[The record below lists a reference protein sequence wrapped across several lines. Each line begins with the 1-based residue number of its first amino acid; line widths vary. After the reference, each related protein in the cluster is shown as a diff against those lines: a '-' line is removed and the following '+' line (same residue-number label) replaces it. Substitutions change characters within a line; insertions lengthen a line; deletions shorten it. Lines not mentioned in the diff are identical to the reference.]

1 MTTFVY
7 VCDRLGKSL
16 THKCFFGM
24 LERAA
29 QLDLPSKKNHVVS
42 NSEMHW
48 KNCELKDV
56 ARCWK
61 MLKDVERPGHGFGSE
76 KIHHHSLP
84 VAHRLNPRRNLREH
98 WRRREPW
105 TGSSV
110 VESSHPPVGWG
121 NVVKPRETTW
131 NLVLL
136 KSSQISLAFWF
147 ISRLSRYVSLSLRSK
162 QPVALKI
169 RNMSEGVFLTLN
181 QVVLTRRSS

>member
-1 MTTFVY
+1 MFVI
-7 VCDRLGKSL
+7 VWESL
-16 THKCFFGM
+16 WLINVSLACLRGRHSWIFPAKKITLSRIQKCTGRIVSWKM
-24 LERAA
+24 L
-29 QLDLPSKKNHVVS
+29 Q
-42 NSEMHW
+42 
-48 KNCELKDV
+48 DV
-56 ARCWK
+56 ERCWK

>member
-29 QLDLPSKKNHVVS
+29 QLDLPSKKITLSRIQKCTGRIVS
-42 NSEMHW
+42 W
-48 KNCELKDV
+48 KMLQDV
-56 ARCWK
+56 ERCWK
-61 MLKDVERPGHGFGSE
+61 ARTWIWLGK
-76 KIHHHSLP
+76 K
-84 VAHRLNPRRNLREH
+84 
-98 WRRREPW
+98 
-105 TGSSV
+105 SSPLLASGAQ
-110 VESSHPPVGWG
+110 VESAEELARTLAKKRTLNWFVRGWKLTSTSW
-121 NVVKPRETTW
+121 VREWKKPRETTW